1 MAPRGPVRVAIC
13 GPPGAGKTALARAAA
28 SAAGVGPVGHG
39 ADLSIHAR
47 RHHDHHGWG
56 RNARS
61 TAPPATIPAHVAGP
75 DDDDDRAVIL
85 LDTPGWAPS
94 SGGGGGANGTV
105 PVSCPPLAS
114 LVPHLR
120 GVARHADVVVLAYD
134 AGGTTREVS
143 ERIDAL
149 GALWL
154 PALREAL
161 RRPRRRAR
169 ASGDCQPSEREEE
182 GDDDDD
188 DDEGTR
194 RIPVVVAG
202 CRRDARRGEDA
213 SGRTPVT
220 NGANGNGRSDDDAG
234 RADGAPSADKPKKP
248 KPNLKPNPKPA
259 APGASNDAN
268 GGDGGGDDDVD
279 VGAALLA
286 LMDAWREI
294 ESCVECSARTGF
306 NALKTVRLARR
317 GAIFPAAPLLRA
329 QPSRDPSSSPG
340 FAAAELSARCTRAL
354 ADVFHAHDVDGDG
367 ALADVDLA
375 RMQRRGFGVAPAPG
389 ELDGLKRTC
398 ADATNGAGVV
408 TLADGDRTG
417 LTLRGFLYAHG
428 LFVAKGRA
436 ETTWTLLRAHGYDDN
451 LEAFVDDDDDGEGFR
466 EDGLR
471 PGDGEARGFP
481 SKTAAVDVA
490 ACLAAGAV
498 LAGAAVFA
506 FRTTG
511 GRDARGSPGGFSS
524 FECTH

>member
-39 ADLSIHAR
+39 ADFHAR
-47 RHHDHHGWG
+47 RHHSDGWG

-75 DDDDDRAVIL
+75 DDDDDRAVML

-105 PVSCPPLAS
+105 PTSCPPLAS

-120 GVARHADVVVLAYD
+120 GVARDADVVVLAYD
-134 AGGTTREVS
+134 AGGTTREVT

-149 GALWL
+149 SSLWL

-161 RRPRRRAR
+161 QRPRRRAR
-169 ASGDCQPSEREEE
+169 RRSGSQPSEM
-182 GDDDDD
+182 GDNDDE

-213 SGRTPVT
+213 GGRTPVT
-220 NGANGNGRSDDDAG
+220 NGANGVGRSDDDAG

-248 KPNLKPNPKPA
+248 KPNLKPNPKTA

-268 GGDGGGDDDVD
+268 GGGGGGGDDDDVD
-279 VGAALLA
+279 VEAALLA

-317 GAIFPAAPLLRA
+317 GAIFPVAPLLRT
-329 QPSRDPSSSPG
+329 QPSSRDPSSSPG
-340 FAAAELSARCTRAL
+340 AAELSARCTRAL

-367 ALADVDLA
+367 ALADVDLV
-375 RMQRRGFGVAPAPG
+375 RMQRRAFGVAPAPG

-408 TLADGDRTG
+408 TLDGDHTG

-436 ETTWTLLRAHGYDDN
+436 ETTWTLLRAHGYDDD
-451 LEAFVDDDDDGEGFR
+451 LEPIVDDGEAG
-466 EDGLR
+466 EDGEEAGD
-471 PGDGEARGFP
+471 GDGEARGFP
-481 SKTAAVDVA
+481 SKTPAVDVA
-490 ACLAAGAV
+490 TYLAAGAV

-511 GRDARGSPGGFSS
+511 GRDARLPGGFITSQC
-524 FECTH
+524 FH